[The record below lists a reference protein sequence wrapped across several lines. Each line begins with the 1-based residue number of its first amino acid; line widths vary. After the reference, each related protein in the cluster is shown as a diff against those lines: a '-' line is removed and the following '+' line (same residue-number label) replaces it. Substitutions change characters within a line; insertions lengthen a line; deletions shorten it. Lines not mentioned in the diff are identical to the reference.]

1 MDIKFEKD
9 PVPIITVNGE
19 VDYNNADRLNSVV
32 KKACESRSC
41 IFDLTETT
49 YLDSAGVQSIFL
61 AIQLNREDDGQVIAV
76 INNKNI
82 SRVIEISAGE
92 LPNFKIVSSLN
103 EAKKELGIE
112 E

>member
-19 VDYNNADRLNSVV
+19 VDYSNAHRLNSVV

-49 YLDSAGVQSIFL
+49 YLDSAGIQSIFL
-61 AIQLNREDDGQVIAV
+61 AVQLNRENDGQVIAV

-82 SRVIEISAGE
+82 SRVIEIASGQ
-92 LPNFKIVSSLN
+92 LPNFKIVSNLVD
-103 EAKKELGIE
+103 AKKELGVE